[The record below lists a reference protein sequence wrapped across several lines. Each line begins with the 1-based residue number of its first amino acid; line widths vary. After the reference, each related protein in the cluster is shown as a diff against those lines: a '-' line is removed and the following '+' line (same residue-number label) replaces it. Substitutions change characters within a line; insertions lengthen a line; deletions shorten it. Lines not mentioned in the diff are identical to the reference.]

1 VSLSNTLTNKMKKIT
16 LINQLQPQYTNA
28 GLVANDFITCIA
40 DSHWWTGHIMVVSQE
55 DGNIT

>member
-1 VSLSNTLTNKMKKIT
+1 MKKIT